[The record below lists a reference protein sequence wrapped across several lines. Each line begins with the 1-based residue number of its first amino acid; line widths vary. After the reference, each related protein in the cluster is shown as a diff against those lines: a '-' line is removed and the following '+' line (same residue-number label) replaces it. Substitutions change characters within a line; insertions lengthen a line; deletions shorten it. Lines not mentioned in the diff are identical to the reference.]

1 MSEVTAPVVKV
12 DTVDDAIRVLTIDR
26 PEVMNALSIGAN
38 TLKLDGASSQL
49 TDNAGIS
56 LSTGTITGQPAN
68 LGQWLSRADDEE
80 DVYYIISDWV
90 NEERFREYEQSEEH
104 VVHRGNLHP
113 YRSKGSMQTMRV
125 VHNLTGAAARA

>member
-1 MSEVTAPVVKV
+1 MSDEVFRVMLRMQVIPGKAEEFEKV
-12 DTVDDAIRVLTIDR
+12 WYDSA
-26 PEVMNALSIGAN
+26 
-38 TLKLDGASSQL
+38 
-49 TDNAGIS
+49 
-56 LSTGTITGQPAN
+56 GTITGQPAN